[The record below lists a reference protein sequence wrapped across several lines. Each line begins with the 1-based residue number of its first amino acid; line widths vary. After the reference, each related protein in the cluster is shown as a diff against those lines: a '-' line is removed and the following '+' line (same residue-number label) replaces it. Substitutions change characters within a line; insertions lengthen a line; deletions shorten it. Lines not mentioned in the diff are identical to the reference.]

1 MMAGFGFR
9 KNSTF
14 DWNGVT
20 FRVREMTPNE
30 ELMIEAIHTG
40 SVSVVAQQQLLAE
53 YVQGRLSATPRAS
66 LEADGSAAY
75 SRPLD
80 ELKPAAQD
88 EVTRRLKYLRAI
100 EAEGRPVFTRAYL
113 DPLLLRI
120 SIEIGDKKPPGAST
134 VYRWYRR
141 HQSMGQDARTLVPRF
156 DRRGPRSVAQDKRVL
171 DLLADAVAEAF
182 KASPLANAPNIH
194 SRLITKVTLENAGRI
209 GGEKLHVPS
218 LRTTYRLLQ
227 HAEAYDLTI
236 LREGKAAA
244 DRRYKIVRF
253 AVQPTAI
260 LERVEADH
268 TPLDLFVIDERTWL
282 PMGRPTLTVLIDKF
296 SRFPLGYYLSFAAPS
311 AAAVVGA
318 LRHAILPKTLN
329 AAALPQMTFEKDW
342 PCYGIPMR
350 LVVDN
355 GLEFHGKDLEGIAT
369 DLGMVIEYCPRRTP
383 RFKGAIERFLKTIN
397 YFFAHQLPGASFARF
412 HQRGDYDPQEQAL
425 ITFAEL
431 KQILEKWI
439 VDVYA
444 ETVHRGIGT
453 TPRAQWTEGLKAYTP
468 ELPASPAALQLRIGQ
483 HARRRLRRT
492 GIELNGLYYSGDGL
506 QPILKRYGEG
516 VEVRV
521 VFDPD
526 DLGEVQVWGPDDAEP
541 VAVRAVDFS
550 FANGLSVRQNELIR
564 QTVRE
569 RGENAGDKA
578 ALQRGRAGIA
588 ATVETLMVHRKQK
601 ARHRSAAIR
610 GISSAQPTGRIPD
623 AAAPA
628 QERPKQPVPKPKVAA
643 GIEAPSIPA
652 ILKAFEMGPTEVL
665 DEDQ

>member
-1 MMAGFGFR
+1 MAGFGFR

-20 FRVREMTPNE
+20 FRVREIAPNE
-30 ELMIEAIHTG
+30 ELVIEAIHTG
-40 SVSVVAQQQLLAE
+40 AVSVVGLQQLLAE
-53 YVQGRLSATPRAS
+53 YVQGSLTATTKVARNERCSAVYA
-66 LEADGSAAY
+66 
-75 SRPLD
+75 RPLD
-80 ELKPAAQD
+80 ELKPAAQS
-88 EVTRRLKYLRAI
+88 EAVRRLKYLRAI
-100 EAEGRPVFTRAYL
+100 ETEGRPVFTKAYL
-113 DPLLLRI
+113 EPLLIRT
-120 SIEIGDKKPPGAST
+120 SVEIGDDRPPCVST
-134 VYRWYRR
+134 FYRWYRR
-141 HQSMGQDARTLVPRF
+141 HESTGQDARALVPRF
-156 DRRGPRSVAQDKRVL
+156 DRRGPRKVAQDQRVL

-209 GGEKLHVPS
+209 GGEKLRVPS

-227 HAEAYDLTI
+227 RAEAYEMTAM
-236 LREGKAAA
+236 REGKAAA
-244 DRRYKIVRF
+244 DRRYKIVKS
-253 AVQPTAI
+253 AVQPTSI
-260 LERVEADH
+260 LQRVEADH

-296 SRFPLGYYLSFAAPS
+296 SRFPLGYYLSFASPS

-318 LRHAILPKTLN
+318 LRHSILPQTLS
-329 AAALPQMTFEKDW
+329 AVALPGLPFEKDW

-397 YFFAHQLPGASFARF
+397 YFFAHQIPGASFARF
-412 HQRGDYDPQEQAL
+412 HQRGDYDPQQAAL

-431 KQILEKWI
+431 KQLLEKWI

-453 TPRAQWTEGLKAYTP
+453 TPRARWKEGLKAYTP
-468 ELPASPAALQLRIGQ
+468 KLPASPSALQLRIGQ

-492 GIELNGLYYSGDGL
+492 GIELNGLHYNGDVL
-506 QPILKRYGEG
+506 QTILMRYGEK

-526 DLGEVQVWGPDDAEP
+526 DLGEVQVWGPDDNEP
-541 VAVRAVDFS
+541 VPVQAVDF
-550 FANGLSVRQNELIR
+550 AYAKGLSVRQNELIR

-569 RGENAGDKA
+569 RGESAEDKA

-588 ATVETLMVHRKQK
+588 ATVETLMVNRKQK

-610 GISSAQPTGRIPD
+610 GISSSQPEGRVPE
-623 AAAPA
+623 AATQPA
-628 QERPKQPVPKPKVAA
+628 ERPKRPAA
-643 GIEAPSIPA
+643 MPQAAASTEAPSMPT

>member
-1 MMAGFGFR
+1 MAGFAFR
-9 KNSTF
+9 KNTAF

-20 FRVREMTPNE
+20 FRVREMTPND
-30 ELMIEAIHTG
+30 ELVIEAIYTG
-40 SVSVVAQQQLLAE
+40 AVSVVGQQRLLAE
-53 YVQGRLSATPRAS
+53 YILGHLTATSHALPNGQGGAVYA
-66 LEADGSAAY
+66 
-75 SRPLD
+75 RPLD
-80 ELKPAAQD
+80 DLKPAARD
-88 EVTRRLKYLRAI
+88 EAARRLRYLRAI
-100 EAEGRPVFTRAYL
+100 EAEGRPVFTKTYL
-113 DPLLLRI
+113 EPLLLRA
-120 SIEIGDKKPPGAST
+120 SVEIGDNKPPGVST

-141 HQSMGQDARTLVPRF
+141 HESTGQDARALVPRF
-156 DRRGPRSVAQDKRVL
+156 DRRGPRKVAQDQRVL
-171 DLLADAVAEAF
+171 DLLADAVTEAF

-194 SRLITKVTLENAGRI
+194 SRLITKVTVENAGRI
-209 GGEKLHVPS
+209 GGEKLRVPS

-227 HAEAYDLTI
+227 RAEAYEMSAM
-236 LREGKAAA
+236 REGKAAA
-244 DRRYKIVRF
+244 DRRYKIVKS
-253 AVQPTAI
+253 AVQPTSI
-260 LERVEADH
+260 LQRVEADH

-318 LRHAILPKTLN
+318 LRHAILPKTLSDV
-329 AAALPQMTFEKDW
+329 ALPQLSFEKDW

-431 KQILEKWI
+431 KQILEKYV

-453 TPRAQWTEGLKAYTP
+453 TPRARWAEGLRAYTP

-492 GIELNGLYYSGDGL
+492 GIELNGLYYSGDVL
-506 QPILKRYGEG
+506 QTILKRYGEG

-526 DLGEVQVWGPDDAEP
+526 DLGEVQVWGPDDNEP
-541 VAVRAVDFS
+541 VSLRAVDFS
-550 FANGLSVRQNELIR
+550 YADGLSVRQNELVR
-564 QTVRE
+564 KTVRE
-569 RGENAGDKA
+569 RGENAADTA
-578 ALQRGRAGIA
+578 ALHRGRADIA
-588 ATVETLMVHRKQK
+588 ATVETLMVDRKQK
-601 ARHRSAAIR
+601 ARHRAAAIR
-610 GISSAQPTGRIPD
+610 GVSSAKPAGQMPEPVARASERAQSTAKP
-623 AAAPA
+623 AASADSA
-628 QERPKQPVPKPKVAA
+628 AVPYVPR
-643 GIEAPSIPA
+643 
-652 ILKAFEMGPTEVL
+652 ILKSFRIGPTEVV

>member
-1 MMAGFGFR
+1 M
-9 KNSTF
+9 
-14 DWNGVT
+14 T
-20 FRVREMTPNE
+20 FRVREITPNE
-30 ELMIEAIHTG
+30 ELVVEAIHTG
-40 SVSVVAQQQLLAE
+40 AVSVVGQQQLLAE
-53 YVQGRLSATPRAS
+53 YVQGNLTAAS
-66 LEADGSAAY
+66 QASTVGQGGAVYA
-75 SRPLD
+75 RPLD
-80 ELKPAAQD
+80 ELKPAARD
-88 EVTRRLKYLRAI
+88 EAARRLRYLRAI
-100 EAEGRPVFTRAYL
+100 EAEGRPVFTKTYL
-113 DPLLLRI
+113 EPLLLRA
-120 SIEIGDKKPPGAST
+120 SVEIGDKKPPGVST

-141 HQSMGQDARTLVPRF
+141 HESTGQDARALVPRF
-156 DRRGPRSVAQDKRVL
+156 DRRGPRKVAQDQSVL
-171 DLLADAVAEAF
+171 SLLADAVAEAF

-194 SRLITKVTLENAGRI
+194 SRLITKVRLENAGRI
-209 GGEKLHVPS
+209 GGEQLRVPS
-218 LRTTYRLLQ
+218 LRTTYRLLRR
-227 HAEAYDLTI
+227 AEAYEMTAM
-236 LREGKAAA
+236 REGKAAA
-244 DRRYKIVRF
+244 DQRYKIVKS
-253 AVQPTAI
+253 AVQPTSI
-260 LERVEADH
+260 LQRVEADH
-268 TPLDLFVIDERTWL
+268 TPLDLFVERTWL

-318 LRHAILPKTLN
+318 LRHAILPKTLS
-329 AAALPQMTFEKDW
+329 AVALPQLCFEKAW
-342 PCYGIPMR
+342 PCYGVPMR

-383 RFKGAIERFLKTIN
+383 RFKGAIERFLKSIN

-425 ITFAEL
+425 ITFSEL
-431 KQILEKWI
+431 KQLLEKWV

-453 TPRAQWTEGLKAYTP
+453 TPRARWTEGLKAYTP

-492 GIELNGLYYSGDGL
+492 GIELNGLYYSSAAL
-506 QPILKRYGEG
+506 QSILKRYGEG

-526 DLGEVQVWGPDDAEP
+526 DLGEVQVWGPDDDEP
-541 VAVRAVDFS
+541 VPVRAVDF
-550 FANGLSVRQNELIR
+550 AYADGLSVRQNDLIR

-569 RGENAGDKA
+569 RGESAEDKA

-588 ATVETLMVHRKQK
+588 ATVETLMVSRKQK

-610 GISSAQPTGRIPD
+610 GISSAQPAGRVPEAATNPD
-623 AAAPA
+623 
-628 QERPKQPVPKPKVAA
+628 ERPTRTTSIPKAAA
-643 GIEAPSIPA
+643 GIEAPSMPE
-652 ILKAFEMGPTEVL
+652 ILKAFEMGPTAVL